1 MRSSDWSSDVCSSDL
16 LLQCQPSP
24 TSDPAYIA
32 SAPCRIVCEVFT
44 VEPFGAD
51 SIAVLILMRDP
62 ENAPVEQRHVI
73 AHAQHGLIDVPALE
87 LAVDA
92 ALQKLGG
99 HLVGGGGI
107 GETRLHHDSRRLCVD
122 RWLQYLDARPAQVI
136 AAIGEPDDAKRLAQ
150 VVAHRLDDVDP
161 VAAIV

>member
-87 LAVDA
+87 LAVDD

-99 HLVGGGGI
+99 HLVGGVGI
-107 GETRLHHDSRRLCVD
+107 GETRSEERRVGKECVSTCRSRWSPYHSKKNNNKYKEQD
-122 RWLQYLDARPAQVI
+122 NYEKKGQ
-136 AAIGEPDDAKRLAQ
+136 
-150 VVAHRLDDVDP
+150 
-161 VAAIV
+161 